1 MQVQWRGELLFISA
15 GSFRCSRSKCGGRD
29 GWGAGAGLEWVRAIW
44 TRHIRRT
51 NRILGCQNIS
61 RTFCF
66 FFCCFFESTTW
77 NCSGCVS
84 AAQNNANTRLVSHL
98 ISTHTQPW
106 AAGRA
111 EQPALCCQ
119 IFASRKTPLHLH
131 RVLLSN
137 RKTSSHLW
145 ADHNK
150 DECSWIWC
158 YKRLVVVVVV
168 SLAVS
173 SCCVVFLPENDYFQ
187 KMLFF
192 FSLLASFN
200 RKGLMS
206 QISRERFQ
214 GNRIVHCTA
223 IWLLR
228 LHLRISHQK
237 IWNIGIMWNKP
248 SLISNEVSNPN
259 ACIGCF

>member
-1 MQVQWRGELLFISA
+1 MGGRSGSGVGACNLDTAHTTDKQDPGLSKHLPHLLF
-15 GSFRCSRSKCGGRD
+15 
-29 GWGAGAGLEWVRAIW
+29 V
-44 TRHIRRT
+44 
-51 NRILGCQNIS
+51 
-61 RTFCF
+61 

-192 FSLLASFN
+192 SVYWPVSTERVWCHKSAA
-200 RKGLMS
+200 KD
-206 QISRERFQ
+206 SRAT
-214 GNRIVHCTA
+214 GSSTA
-223 IWLLR
+223 QPFGYCVYI
-228 LHLRISHQK
+228 
-237 IWNIGIMWNKP
+237 
-248 SLISNEVSNPN
+248 
-259 ACIGCF
+259 